1 VDKRISLLPDQSW
14 GHQPKRLAFGWDV
27 LSTEPAGQN
36 PTICDRRSESGMLG
50 MYTVAQWATASAQQS
65 GWHMT
70 ATYADRGRE
79 GYHKLGRCTVNSY
92 ARGESPFD
100 KGPREFSSTVGLPS
114 FVRCD
119 ASPTI
124 GWHNKNGGGC
134 VHMNAVTKMVMRPD
148 DVNPRGV
155 GFSDIFYHVSM
166 AFHLPDQTYPLAG
179 GKSFPDTEGERKNI
193 PGKSIASRLTR
204 AAFKAT
210 KEANYTVTASVCKN
224 EVPVEDQNKK
234 SCDEFP
240 FESTYQGAARANP
253 DHNFSV
259 ARINGTMNKQHG
271 NVLKAWY
278 WNNRIINKDSF
289 YIELK

>member
-1 VDKRISLLPDQSW
+1 
-14 GHQPKRLAFGWDV
+14 
-27 LSTEPAGQN
+27 
-36 PTICDRRSESGMLG
+36 MLG
-50 MYTVAQWATASAQQS
+50 MYTVAQWATASAQQR

-70 ATYADRGRE
+70 ETYADRGRE
-79 GYHKLGRCTVNSY
+79 GYHKLGRCTINSY

-134 VHMNAVTKMVMRPD
+134 VHMNAVAKMVMRRD

-155 GFSDIFYHVSM
+155 GFSDIFNHISM
-166 AFHLPDQTYPLAG
+166 AFYLPDQTYPLAG

-193 PGKSIASRLTR
+193 PGQSIASRLTR

-210 KEANYTVTASVCKN
+210 KEANYAVTASVCKN
-224 EVPVEDQNKK
+224 EVPIKDQNKK

-240 FESTYQGAARANP
+240 FESTYQGAARAVP

-259 ARINGTMNKQHG
+259 ERINETLNKQHG

-278 WNNRIINKDSF
+278 WNNRIINKDGF